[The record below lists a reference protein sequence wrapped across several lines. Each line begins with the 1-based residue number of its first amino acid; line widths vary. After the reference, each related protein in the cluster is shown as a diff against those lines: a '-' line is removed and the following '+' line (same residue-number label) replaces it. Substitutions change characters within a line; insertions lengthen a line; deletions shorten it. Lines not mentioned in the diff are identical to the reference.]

1 MDQEFENFK
10 KLYDEELHQ
19 ETLTADFIV
28 DAAFRFLTKGNVIDI
43 LKLLA
48 SDEIGANEMFWKEIN
63 RSPVSDEDWEKWVYI
78 VGEVSHE
85 EYKRNMR
92 EKIELVRNNIDP
104 LEKAAIQ
111 CSGFSNVWRS

>member
-10 KLYDEELHQ
+10 TLYDEELHQ
-19 ETLTADFIV
+19 ETPTANFIV
-28 DAAFRFLTKGNVIDI
+28 DAAFGFLTEGNVIDI

-48 SDEIGANEMFWKEIN
+48 SDEVGANEVFWKEIN
-63 RSPVSDEDWEKWVYI
+63 RSPVSDVDWEKWVYI

-92 EKIELVRNNIDP
+92 EKIELVRNNIFS
-104 LEKAAIQ
+104 LEKSCNSMFRAQ
-111 CSGFSNVWRS
+111 